1 MTLCT
6 EILENSD
13 VKKFLLINKMSVKS
27 PLKNSSIKHLKNFK
41 DSNNKIKLKYSF
53 KLNQDNKLIFNSSI
67 IEIKKSKKKFSQ
79 REEILKK
86 FGQCLTEG
94 NKDVTLLGPEVFIE
108 NPNSKFQRQYQK
120 IKIKKDNNQKHI
132 PPSQR
137 SRIY

>member
-67 IEIKKSKKKFSQ
+67 IEIKKSKKKNFPK
-79 REEILKK
+79 EKK
-86 FGQCLTEG
+86 
-94 NKDVTLLGPEVFIE
+94 
-108 NPNSKFQRQYQK
+108 Y
-120 IKIKKDNNQKHI
+120 
-132 PPSQR
+132 
-137 SRIY
+137 